1 MTVISLPLE
10 RTDLVHLSQHTTLF
24 FVWSPKLNRVHRG
37 IKQNKKKK
45 KKKKKKD
52 PGVYSYFIVCLG
64 HSCVLLSEYS

>member
-10 RTDLVHLSQHTTLF
+10 RTDLVHHSQHTTLLF
-24 FVWSPKLNRVHRG
+24 FLWSPKLNRVHRG
-37 IKQNKKKK
+37 IKQN